1 MESNLIGNKI
11 TDARKKANLSQAQLA
26 EQLFISPQAVG
37 KWERGESLPD
47 ILILTKL
54 AKILSVD
61 LNYFSSDFESTTQLN
76 EQNQLF
82 ESSSLLQKPA
92 KKMKWDLSQGNWIDA
107 DFSGLNKL
115 SDKFSSSNMKNC
127 QFIQSDLSGILL
139 KSNNV
144 DGCDFS
150 NSEIQNSRIQSS
162 NIGNNSFKNCR
173 LNEAEISSSN
183 ILNNNFSEADLSG
196 TTFSSSYI
204 SKNTFLD
211 TLFFQTLFKSS
222 HFYDTIFEG
231 KMDDC
236 SFENCSF
243 KRVTFQNATLL
254 NTFFKCGNLKKIQF
268 INCKVDRMT
277 YEFLRN
283 GKADLSSVEL
293 ISD

>member
-61 LNYFSSDFESTTQLN
+61 LNYFSSDFESTIQTE
-76 EQNQLF
+76 EQNPIL
-82 ESSSLLQKPA
+82 EIASLPQKPA

-115 SDKFSSSNMKNC
+115 SEKFSSSNMKNC
-127 QFIQSDLSGILL
+127 KFIQSDLSGILL

-150 NSEIQNSRIQSS
+150 NSDIQTSRIQSS
-162 NIGNNSFKNCR
+162 NIGNNSLKKCR
-173 LNEAEISSSN
+173 LNDSEISSSN

-231 KMDDC
+231 KLDDC

-243 KRVTFQNATLL
+243 KRVTFQNTTLT
-254 NTFFKCGNLKKIQF
+254 NTFFKCGTLKKIQF

-283 GKADLSSVEL
+283 GKADLSGVEL

>member
-54 AKILSVD
+54 AKILGVD
-61 LNYFSSDFESTTQLN
+61 LNYFSSDFESTIETN
-76 EQNQLF
+76 EQTPIL
-82 ESSSLLQKPA
+82 EKLSLPQKPT

-115 SDKFSSSNMKNC
+115 SEKFSSSNMKNC
-127 QFIQSDLSGILL
+127 KFIQSDLTGILL

-144 DGCDFS
+144 DGCDFT

-162 NIGNNSFKNCR
+162 NIGNNSFKKCH

-196 TTFSSSYI
+196 TTFSSSYV

-211 TLFFQTLFKSS
+211 TIFFQTLFKSS
-222 HFYDTIFEG
+222 HFFDTIFEG

-243 KRVTFQNATLL
+243 KRVTFQNATLT
-254 NTFFKCGNLKKIQF
+254 NTFFKCGSLKKIQF

>member
-54 AKILSVD
+54 AKILGVD

-76 EQNQLF
+76 EQNSTL
-82 ESSSLLQKPA
+82 EKSNIPQKPA

-115 SDKFSSSNMKNC
+115 SEKFSSSNMKNC
-127 QFIQSDLSGILL
+127 KFIQSDLSGILL

-150 NSEIQNSRIQSS
+150 NSDIQNSRIQSS
-162 NIGNNSFKNCR
+162 NIGNNSFKKCR
-173 LNEAEISSSN
+173 LNDSEISSSN

-211 TLFFQTLFKSS
+211 TLFFQTQFKSS
-222 HFYDTIFEG
+222 HFYDTVLEG
-231 KMDDC
+231 KLDDC

-243 KRVTFQNATLL
+243 KRVTFQNATLT
-254 NTFFKCGNLKKIQF
+254 NTFFKCGSLKKIQF
-268 INCKVDRMT
+268 VNCKVDRMT

-283 GKADLSSVEL
+283 GKAELSSVE
-293 ISD
+293 IM

>member
-11 TDARKKANLSQAQLA
+11 TDARKRANLSQAQLA

-47 ILILTKL
+47 ILVLTKL
-54 AKILSVD
+54 AKLLSVD
-61 LNYFSSDFESTTQLN
+61 LNYFSEDFESTSNFNRTN
-76 EQNQLF
+76 TTIDTDNIP
-82 ESSSLLQKPA
+82 QKPA

-127 QFIQSDLSGILL
+127 RFIQSDLSGILL

-144 DGCDFS
+144 DDCDFS
-150 NSEIQNSRIQSS
+150 NSELQNSRIQSS
-162 NIGNNSFKNCR
+162 NIGGNSFKNCR
-173 LNEAEISSSN
+173 LNDAEISSSN
-183 ILNNNFSEADLSG
+183 ISNNDFTEADLCGS
-196 TTFSSSYI
+196 TFSSSYL
-204 SKNTFLD
+204 SKNTFLNS
-211 TLFFQTLFKSS
+211 LFFQTAFKSS

-231 KMDDC
+231 KLDDC

-254 NTFFKCGNLKKIQF
+254 NTFFKCGSLKKIQF

-283 GKADLSSVEL
+283 GKADLSGVEL
-293 ISD
+293 V